1 LAFTESTE
9 LKTCGAYIDHKEQ
22 QWLVQFLTALHN
34 HFKGLRGSILHH
46 STLFSI
52 DYVISKLL
60 AQEIHLQSY
69 SKKEIIF
76 ASNRSVL
83 AVPSKSFSNQ

>member
-9 LKTCGAYIDHKEQ
+9 LKVCSAYIDHKKQ
-22 QWLVQFLTALHN
+22 QWLVQFLTTLHN

-46 STLFSI
+46 LALFSI
-52 DYVISKLL
+52 DSVISKLL

-69 SKKEIIF
+69 SKKEIPF
-76 ASNRSVL
+76 ASNRFVL